1 MKQQLTLMMLAF
13 TMLATAHPDPGS
25 PTRDYDKYHLGAS
38 RKNIVIMPD
47 ATGKSIQLLF
57 VASKA
62 ATATVK
68 VTDSRGKLVLVQEVM
83 LEQGKNKI
91 GIKNFMAL
99 PEGDYSIG
107 LFTANKAY
115 STGFVLW
122 K

>member
-1 MKQQLTLMMLAF
+1 MKQQLTLMFLAF
-13 TMLATAHPDPGS
+13 TLLATAHPDPGS
-25 PTRDYDKYHLGAS
+25 PARDYDNYHLGAS
-38 RKNIVIMPD
+38 RKNIVVMPD
-47 ATGKSIQLLF
+47 AAGKSIQLLF
-57 VASKA
+57 VAGKA
-62 ATATVK
+62 ATGTVK

-107 LFTANKAY
+107 LYTANKSY